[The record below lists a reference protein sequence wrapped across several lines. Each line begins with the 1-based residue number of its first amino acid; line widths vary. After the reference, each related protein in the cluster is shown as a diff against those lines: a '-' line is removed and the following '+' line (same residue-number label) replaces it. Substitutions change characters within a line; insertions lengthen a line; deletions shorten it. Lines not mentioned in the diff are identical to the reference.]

1 MRIVSLVKSPEKK
14 RFQIT
19 INLSPPPPP
28 PPPTRF
34 IILVKFSVVFTN
46 NEDYLLDL
54 RDSSIISGAGNG
66 SCGDDD
72 EDDCG
77 KFSTTLL
84 SSFVE

>member
-1 MRIVSLVKSPEKK
+1 SSVSLVKSPEKK

-28 PPPTRF
+28 TRF
-34 IILVKFSVVFTN
+34 IIIILGFQLVVGF
-46 NEDYLLDL
+46 

-77 KFSTTLL
+77 KFSVASL
-84 SSFVE
+84 SFVE